1 MYCGSLYRRQ
11 SALSAW
17 RVQYL
22 GPRYGAGERQTSG
35 NRILRKLGE
44 DSFIGRL
51 RSTFTASPSP
61 AWRSLVECTDLD
73 CVPVFRSRYLRVDFR
88 FNVTVSGAGD
98 AHAYRADAP

>member
-1 MYCGSLYRRQ
+1 MYCAVLYRRQ

-22 GPRYGAGERQTSG
+22 GPDNGAGERQTSG
-35 NRILRKLGE
+35 YRILRKLGE
-44 DSFIGRL
+44 ISFIGRL

-61 AWRSLVECTDLD
+61 AWPVLVECTGLD
-73 CVPVFRSRYLRVDFR
+73 CVPVFRSRYLAVDFR

-98 AHAYRADAP
+98 AHAYRQDAP